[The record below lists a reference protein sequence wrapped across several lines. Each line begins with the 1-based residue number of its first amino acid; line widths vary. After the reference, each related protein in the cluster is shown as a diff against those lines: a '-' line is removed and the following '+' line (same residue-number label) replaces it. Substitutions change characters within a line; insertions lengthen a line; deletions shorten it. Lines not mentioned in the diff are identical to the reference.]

1 MLLLFPL
8 PMVITANAAV
18 GKSWAGHAT
27 GILAGLTAGGA
38 FLVGALDLGGA
49 GLVQS
54 GPGGRQTGLDI
65 GIMATGAVAAILAA
79 RTVRERIGRVLP
91 IDPDSPVHAYALVL
105 AVILFGTQLAT
116 ILFADVLAIDQ
127 TLPSLSI
134 ADVLASETPFLIM
147 ALAGVGLFIRR
158 NTAGAAERLGLVRP
172 AWWQVALALAAAGA
186 FFALVQ
192 GADWLSHEWTPEVAS
207 QVDRTT
213 QHVFG
218 GLNDPIG
225 IAAIALLPGICEE
238 ILFRGAL
245 QPRLGL
251 LVTAVLFTSIHTQYG
266 LSFDALSVLIVAIGL
281 GLIRKYTNTTTSSVC
296 HVTYNLLAGVGVAGG
311 LIGGAA
317 AVELG
322 LVALAGYGLWS
333 SRRQPVTAGA

>member
-8 PMVITANAAV
+8 PLVITANAAV

-54 GPGGRQTGLDI
+54 GPGGQQTGLDI

-116 ILFADVLAIDQ
+116 IVFVDVLAIDQ

-134 ADVLASETPFLIM
+134 GDVLASETPFLIM

-158 NTAGAAERLGLVRP
+158 HSAATAERLGLTRP
-172 AWWQVALALAAAGA
+172 NWWQVALALAAAGA

-192 GADWLSHEWTPEVAS
+192 GADWLSHQWTPGVAS

-218 GLNDPIG
+218 GLNGPIG

-266 LSFDALSVLIVAIGL
+266 LSFDALSVLVVAIGL

-296 HVTYNLLAGVGVAGG
+296 HITYNLLAGVGVAGG
-311 LIGGAA
+311 LIGGAV

-333 SRRQPVTAGA
+333 SRRRPVPAGA